1 MLALSFL
8 TLTLMFPV
16 LPMATLK
23 HTIFHSESRFRS
35 VWRALR
41 HGAPAIMG
49 RHNADLKAAAFSQ
62 QGHFYAAWLQWVCV
76 ASGGEMDNL
85 NRRSSPLLIP
95 HAWTK
100 NHRQRYWCFFC
111 VSGMKTVLSGW
122 QCKPRPFVP
131 KAQLRGGKRQLL
143 PGASAK
149 AVKSRGTWVSPPS
162 SQPTSLM
169 TGPHVWDARLLTCD
183 VKNNKKKLP
192 AWYLS
197 QWRRL
202 CLKCWRLP
210 T

>member
-16 LPMATLK
+16 LPMVTLK
-23 HTIFHSESRFRS
+23 HTIFHSESCFRS

-62 QGHFYAAWLQWVCV
+62 QGHFYTAWLQWVCV

-100 NHRQRYWCFFC
+100 NHRQRYWCFFLHEWHENGPLRLTMQAQAFC
-111 VSGMKTVLSGW
+111 PKGTVTWWKKTVTTR
-122 QCKPRPFVP
+122 CI
-131 KAQLRGGKRQLL
+131 
-143 PGASAK
+143 
-149 AVKSRGTWVSPPS
+149 
-162 SQPTSLM
+162 
-169 TGPHVWDARLLTCD
+169 C
-183 VKNNKKKLP
+183 
-192 AWYLS
+192 
-197 QWRRL
+197 
-202 CLKCWRLP
+202 
-210 T
+210 